1 MKPNHKVAL
10 ITGSGSGMG
19 RASAILFSQE
29 GARISVVDV
38 DRTAGKDGRNGTWKR
53 TRVGKTLKGR
63 NNVVN

>member
-1 MKPNHKVAL
+1 MKLNNKVAL
-10 ITGSGSGMG
+10 ITGWRSGMS
-19 RASAILFSQE
+19 RASAILLSQE
-29 GARISVVDV
+29 GTRISVVDV